1 MMPKTRSKYARWLH
15 LLSVCWLLAGCS
27 KGPPYGDV
35 AGKITLDGRDVASG
49 SIRFVPLD
57 GMTST
62 AGGTITD
69 GTYSVRVPVNK
80 VRIEISAVGG
90 QPAQSGMS
98 APSETD
104 LVASGNYV
112 MPTEL
117 VPAKY
122 NTKSELTLDVVEGN
136 NPANYDLKSK

>member
-1 MMPKTRSKYARWLH
+1 MKHVCRLAI
-15 LLSVCWLLAGCS
+15 LLAGCLTAGCS

-35 AGKITLDGRDVASG
+35 AGNVTLDGREVASG

-57 GMTST
+57 GMTGT
-62 AGGTITD
+62 AGGTITA
-69 GTYSVRVPVNK
+69 GAYSVRVPVNK
-80 VRIEISAVGG
+80 VRIEISAAG
-90 QPAQSGMS
+90 AQSSQSGLS
-98 APSETD
+98 APNETD

-122 NTKSELTLDVVEGN
+122 NTKSELILQVVEGKN
-136 NPANYDLKSK
+136 SANYDLKSK

>member
-1 MMPKTRSKYARWLH
+1 M
-15 LLSVCWLLAGCS
+15 LLVGCLTAGCS
-27 KGPPYGDV
+27 KGPPFGDV
-35 AGKITLDGRDVASG
+35 AGKVKLDGREVAAG

-69 GTYSVRVPVNK
+69 GAYSVRVPVNK

-90 QPAQSGMS
+90 QPAQSGSS
-98 APSETD
+98 ATSETD

-117 VPAKY
+117 IPAKY
-122 NTKSELTLDVVEGN
+122 NTKSELTLDVVEGK